1 MTGSITTLRRSLPQ
15 HGGNVSVSGLYA
27 RKDFR
32 IGGLHLNHRVL
43 LQFSTVQEVVPV
55 PLASAYLSYFYE
67 FNVVKNVLRLQ
78 IGLDGR
84 YNTEYYAFGYNPAT
98 AQFYNQRE
106 KKLGNYPMI
115 DVFVA
120 AKWKRMRILAKMQHL
135 NDNLFGDRNYFT
147 VLHYP
152 QNKRVFKMGFSWSF
166 YD

>member
-1 MTGSITTLRRSLPQ
+1 MDLES
-15 HGGNVSVSGLYA
+15 
-27 RKDFR
+27 DF
-32 IGGLHLNHRVL
+32 
-43 LQFSTVQEVVPV
+43 F
-55 PLASAYLSYFYE
+55 E
-67 FNVVKNVLRLQ
+67 FVKNQFCYLKRHSVVFISWSGAAECLFSFYTLFSFADP
-78 IGLDGR
+78 ILSTD
-84 YNTEYYAFGYNPAT
+84 T
-98 AQFYNQRE
+98 AQFYTQRE

-166 YD
+166 YDWCVRAAPENSFYDLQIDCIV

>member
-1 MTGSITTLRRSLPQ
+1 
-15 HGGNVSVSGLYA
+15 
-27 RKDFR
+27 
-32 IGGLHLNHRVL
+32 
-43 LQFSTVQEVVPV
+43 
-55 PLASAYLSYFYE
+55 
-67 FNVVKNVLRLQ
+67 
-78 IGLDGR
+78 
-84 YNTEYYAFGYNPAT
+84 
-98 AQFYNQRE
+98 
-106 KKLGNYPMI
+106 MI